1 MLVLP
6 KRFPPVI
13 KWSGSKR
20 SVANNLSKYIPKSK
34 RYFEPFLGGGAL
46 LPFRK
51 IQTGF
56 ASDIIPELIALWN
69 SIKTDPEKV
78 SVEYK
83 KRWEKLQK
91 EGYEVFYSIRDN
103 FNSTRNE
110 HDFLFLTRTCVN
122 GLIRYN
128 NQGDFN
134 NSFHLTRP
142 GINPKN
148 LHDIIFQWHLI
159 IKDIEFYNCD
169 YRELTSIAKEDDFI
183 FFDPPYGGTKGR
195 YTKEEFD
202 LDTFFDELARLNDR
216 GIKWILT
223 FDGKAGN
230 RNYTYELP
238 SNLYF
243 HKIFIQTGHSPFTKL
258 MNTSID
264 DVNES
269 VYLNYNPPAEIFTEF
284 ANNINKEATLFSAI
298 NMQY

>member
-1 MLVLP
+1 MLVSS

-20 SVANNLSKYIPKSK
+20 SVANSLSKFIPDGK

-56 ASDIIPELIALWN
+56 ASDVIPELIALWDA
-69 SIKTDPEKV
+69 IKTDPEKV
-78 SVEYK
+78 SVEYR
-83 KRWEKLQK
+83 KRWKKLQK
-91 EGYEVFYSIRDN
+91 EGYEVFYLIRDN
-103 FNSTRNE
+103 FNATKNE

-128 NQGDFN
+128 NQGEFN

-142 GINPKN
+142 GINPNN
-148 LHDIIFQWHLI
+148 LDEVIFQWHYI
-159 IKDIEFYNCD
+159 IRDIEFFNCD
-169 YRELTSIAKEDDFI
+169 YRELTTTAKKGDFI

-195 YTKEEFD
+195 YTKEKFD
-202 LDTFFDELARLNDR
+202 LNNFFNELARLNDR
-216 GIKWILT
+216 DVKWILT

-230 RNYTYELP
+230 RTYKYELP
-238 SNLYF
+238 LNLYC
-243 HKIFIQTGHSPFTKL
+243 HKIYIQTGHSPFAKL

-264 DVNES
+264 NVNES
-269 VYLNYNPPAEIFTEF
+269 VYLNFDIPTEFFTEPTQD
-284 ANNINKEATLFSAI
+284 ISKETALFSTI
-298 NMQY
+298 NV

>member
-1 MLVLP
+1 MLISTNI
-6 KRFPPVI
+6 FPPVI

-20 SVANNLSKYIPKSK
+20 SVANSLSKYIPESK
-34 RYFEPFLGGGAL
+34 RYFELFLGGGAL

-51 IQTGF
+51 IQTGL
-56 ASDIIPELIALWN
+56 AGDIIPELIALWN
-69 SIKTDPEKV
+69 VIKTNPVKV
-78 SVEYK
+78 SAEYR

-91 EGYEVFYSIRDN
+91 EGYEVFYLIRDN

-134 NSFHLTRP
+134 NSFHLTRL
-142 GINPKN
+142 GINPEN
-148 LHDIIFQWHLI
+148 LANFIIQWHYI

-169 YRELTSIAKEDDFI
+169 YRELTAIARKDDFI

-195 YTKEEFD
+195 YTKERFD
-202 LDTFFDELARLNDR
+202 LSTFFDELARLNDR
-216 GIKWILT
+216 GVKWILT

-230 RNYTYELP
+230 RIYRYELP
-238 SNLYF
+238 QNLYC
-243 HKIFIQTGHSPFTKL
+243 HKILIQTGHSPFVKL

-264 DVNES
+264 SVNES
-269 VYLNYNPPAEIFTEF
+269 VYLNFNPSAEIFTELP
-284 ANNINKEATLFSAI
+284 NNISNEATLFSAV